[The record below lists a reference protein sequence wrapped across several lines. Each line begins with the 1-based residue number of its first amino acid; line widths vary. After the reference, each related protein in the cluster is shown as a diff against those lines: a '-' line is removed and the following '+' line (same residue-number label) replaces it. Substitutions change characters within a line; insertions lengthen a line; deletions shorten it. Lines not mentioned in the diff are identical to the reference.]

1 MSYPGTVRDWRPRGN
16 RSQSRMA
23 LERKRPRVE
32 REDARGR
39 EVEMEIHDIG
49 PALWR
54 SEEQPKVFQSET
66 FAYNDFGK

>member
-1 MSYPGTVRDWRPRGN
+1 
-16 RSQSRMA
+16 MA